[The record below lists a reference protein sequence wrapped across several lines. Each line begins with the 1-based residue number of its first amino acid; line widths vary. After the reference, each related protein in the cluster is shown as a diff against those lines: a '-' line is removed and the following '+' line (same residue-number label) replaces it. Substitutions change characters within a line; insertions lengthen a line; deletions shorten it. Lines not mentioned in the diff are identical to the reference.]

1 MILGPLVNNMPSLEK
16 PKLGGDDNT
25 DVVRGLVREFLD
37 MLGDGEAETHAA
49 LSSHVYITAL
59 LFCHRVME
67 NNSRCKCKGFNL
79 SCVGYPSSSLLC
91 IYHIPLA
98 YVRAVATPF

>member
-25 DVVRGLVREFLD
+25 DVVRGLLREFLD

-59 LFCHRVME
+59 LFVIGSWKQQQVQMQR
-67 NNSRCKCKGFNL
+67 L
-79 SCVGYPSSSLLC
+79 QSLLC
-91 IYHIPLA
+91 WVPK
-98 YVRAVATPF
+98 F

>member
-1 MILGPLVNNMPSLEK
+1 MPSLEK

-59 LFCHRVME
+59 LFVIGSWKQQQVQMQR
-67 NNSRCKCKGFNL
+67 L
-79 SCVGYPSSSLLC
+79 QSLLC
-91 IYHIPLA
+91 WVPK
-98 YVRAVATPF
+98 F

>member
-16 PKLGGDDNT
+16 PKLGGDNNT

-59 LFCHRVME
+59 LFVIGSWKQQQVQMQR
-67 NNSRCKCKGFNL
+67 L
-79 SCVGYPSSSLLC
+79 QSLLC
-91 IYHIPLA
+91 WVPK
-98 YVRAVATPF
+98 F

>member
-59 LFCHRVME
+59 LFVIGSWKQQQVQMQR
-67 NNSRCKCKGFNL
+67 L
-79 SCVGYPSSSLLC
+79 QSLLC
-91 IYHIPLA
+91 WVPK
-98 YVRAVATPF
+98 F

>member
-37 MLGDGEAETHAA
+37 MLGDGDAETHAA

-59 LFCHRVME
+59 LFVIGSWKQQQVQMQR
-67 NNSRCKCKGFNL
+67 L
-79 SCVGYPSSSLLC
+79 QSLLC
-91 IYHIPLA
+91 WVPK
-98 YVRAVATPF
+98 F

>member
-59 LFCHRVME
+59 LFVIGSWKQQQVQMQR
-67 NNSRCKCKGFNL
+67 L
-79 SCVGYPSSSLLC
+79 QSLLC
-91 IYHIPLA
+91 WVPKFLSSVYIP
-98 YVRAVATPF
+98 YPFSIC